1 MEIQHSTEN
10 LVEMIPSFQMS
21 MFKDQMSST
30 FFEFQCLKIDDKKRY
45 EPTHMKFQIL
55 IGSIAEVVQKK
66 TAV

>member
-1 MEIQHSTEN
+1 
-10 LVEMIPSFQMS
+10 MIPSFQMS
-21 MFKDQMSST
+21 MFKDRMSST

-55 IGSIAEVVQKK
+55 IDSIAEVVQKK